1 VAINTQK
8 ILGHKNAPVI
18 ALIVALL
25 GLIIVPVLAVPAMV
39 VGGITWR
46 AAATW
51 VRMTL
56 VVGAIAFAYF
66 MLHH

>member
-1 VAINTQK
+1 
-8 ILGHKNAPVI
+8 
-18 ALIVALL
+18 L
-25 GLIIVPVLAVPAMV
+25 GLIIVPILAVPAMV

-66 MLHH
+66 MLHK